1 MKIFEGKTPSEKKKL
16 IAALVLGSLAVLLLF
31 YNMSGILF
39 GGRKTN
45 VTVSISPTPT
55 ATVNSSG
62 GTQTSSNIQL
72 LTPAEVNDVWLTTP
86 VVYAP
91 SSFYAPDAGRNI
103 FAFYEPPP
111 PTPYVEPVQVIE
123 TPKPIPT
130 PTATPP
136 PPFTLGYVSPQSVYA
151 GSRSFR
157 LEVNGDK
164 FTPDSLIIWNGSQ
177 IPTNFVSPQK
187 LTADINANLIAGEGM
202 RSIEVRTPDGK
213 LYSNPVQMS
222 VQAPPRPTVQYVGV
236 ELARRGNNNVAYFRE
251 PGNPIEFGRRL
262 SDIVNPST
270 VNNRFRVVSISGNEV
285 ILEDTNLGFRHK
297 LAIMRPNTT
306 AGGGQTTTT
315 PTRGG
320 FDRTNPGGRFPTEN
334 TTVVPYNPTLPQ
346 TQEIPGIPNN
356 IPRYVPPQPQQQQK
370 QQKQDDDDDEDGDN

>member
-16 IAALVLGSLAVLLLF
+16 IAALALGSLAVLLLF

-39 GGRKTN
+39 GSRKTA

-55 ATVNSSG
+55 ATISSSS
-62 GTQTSSNIQL
+62 GTQTASNIQL

-103 FAFYEPPP
+103 FAFYEPPE
-111 PTPYVEPVQVIE
+111 PTPYVPVEVIA
-123 TPKPIPT
+123 TPKLTPT
-130 PTATPP
+130 PTPP
-136 PPFTLGYVSPQSVYA
+136 PPPPLTLGYASPQSVYA

-157 LEVNGDK
+157 LEINGDK
-164 FTPDSLIIWNGSQ
+164 FTPDSMIFWNGSQ
-177 IPTNFVSPQK
+177 IPTNYVSPQK
-187 LTADINANLIAGEGM
+187 LTADISANLIAGEGQ
-202 RSIEVRTPDGK
+202 RSIEVRTPDGR
-213 LYSNPVQMS
+213 LYSNPVMLT

-251 PGNPIEFGRRL
+251 PGNPLEYGRRL

-270 VNNRFRVVSISGNEV
+270 VNNRFRVVSISGSEV

-297 LAIMRPNTT
+297 LAIVRPNTG
-306 AGGGQTTTT
+306 AGGGTQTTT

-320 FDRTNPGGRFPTEN
+320 FDRNNSGGRFPTEN
-334 TTVVPYNPTLPQ
+334 TTVMPAPYNPTLPQ

-356 IPRYVPPQPQQQQK
+356 IPRYVPPTPQQQK